1 MAEALSVADAGEWR
15 QAMGEETRGLGEKGS
30 CKDEGP
36 PSNVK
41 PIQTRFASTLKLGA
55 DGEIERY

>member
-30 CKDEGP
+30 CIDKGS

-41 PIQTRFASTLKLGA
+41 PIKTCYVSTLQLEKG
-55 DGEIERY
+55 GEIERY